1 MGLVCQSG
9 TISLSSNGNYQTESS
24 VFSQQSNGA
33 VDERIQRCGGQDK
46 TALRAVP
53 VPSRQPEPVRSKARS
68 QAVNTKPQRSQKR
81 SSTKRKTIHLVLW
94 VNPIVKAHLQRVA
107 AQEGLSMSKAGG
119 VPLSRALQQNIDVT
133 TPSAFLLTA
142 SRETHTLW
150 VTLPPDG
157 SVRAGEFL
165 TQPHDP
171 GKLTG
176 GRWDNDATCS
186 AASWELLAHKYI
198 VGLCHVGFTF
208 TISRPASA

>member
-1 MGLVCQSG
+1 M
-9 TISLSSNGNYQTESS
+9 
-24 VFSQQSNGA
+24 
-33 VDERIQRCGGQDK
+33 
-46 TALRAVP
+46 
-53 VPSRQPEPVRSKARS
+53 
-68 QAVNTKPQRSQKR
+68 NTKPQRSQKR

-119 VPLSRALQQNIDVT
+119 VLLSRALQQNIDVT

-198 VGLCHVGFTF
+198 VGLCHVGLPSQSPDQLLPLC
-208 TISRPASA
+208 SRVLSGTCPNRHLRWVWQVCSVLSL